1 MMNKIGFV
9 GASHLG
15 ICSAVAA
22 AHKKFDVIIYDSNL
36 EILENIKKSK
46 VDFFEPNIKKYLH
59 I

>member
-36 EILENIKKSK
+36 EILENMN
-46 VDFFEPNIKKYLH
+46 FANLH
-59 I
+59 YFK